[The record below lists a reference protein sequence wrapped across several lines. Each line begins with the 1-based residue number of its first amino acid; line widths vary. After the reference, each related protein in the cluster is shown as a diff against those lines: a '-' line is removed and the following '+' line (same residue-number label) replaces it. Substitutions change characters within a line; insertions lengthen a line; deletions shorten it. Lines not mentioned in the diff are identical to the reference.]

1 MEMDAYV
8 RAGRGT
14 CGPRGDGVVMISV
27 RSRTRLRVHASAWP
41 SPRSARPASRVS
53 WAPGPSNSRGR
64 TRRARPRRSR
74 SGPRRRC
81 RRWRRRRRGV
91 PQPEGVPNDLLR
103 GPEDSSPWGLDH
115 HHEDLAFYPA
125 GYYNP
130 GFYSPLSTKPS
141 CLVRITRDAGQNATG
156 LIIDEFNWYFP
167 RTEIGQLRVN
177 TEFIRS

>member
-14 CGPRGDGVVMISV
+14 CGPRGDGVVMI
-27 RSRTRLRVHASAWP
+27 
-41 SPRSARPASRVS
+41 
-53 WAPGPSNSRGR
+53 RGLEGYL
-64 TRRARPRRSR
+64 
-74 SGPRRRC
+74 SGHER
-81 RRWRRRRRGV
+81 
-91 PQPEGVPNDLLR
+91 
-103 GPEDSSPWGLDH
+103 

-167 RTEIGQLRVN
+167 RTEIGRLRVN

>member
-1 MEMDAYV
+1 MFDAEGSTEIHSLWLQLCQGGETPLLL
-8 RAGRGT
+8 A
-14 CGPRGDGVVMISV
+14 
-27 RSRTRLRVHASAWP
+27 
-41 SPRSARPASRVS
+41 
-53 WAPGPSNSRGR
+53 
-64 TRRARPRRSR
+64 
-74 SGPRRRC
+74 
-81 RRWRRRRRGV
+81 
-91 PQPEGVPNDLLR
+91 GVPNDLLR

-167 RTEIGQLRVN
+167 RTEIGRLRVN
-177 TEFIRS
+177 TEFISS

>member
-1 MEMDAYV
+1 MYNAE
-8 RAGRGT
+8 
-14 CGPRGDGVVMISV
+14 GDPEIHSHWLQLCQGGE
-27 RSRTRLRVHASAWP
+27 TSAE
-41 SPRSARPASRVS
+41 
-53 WAPGPSNSRGR
+53 
-64 TRRARPRRSR
+64 
-74 SGPRRRC
+74 
-81 RRWRRRRRGV
+81 V
-91 PQPEGVPNDLLR
+91 PCDLLR
-103 GPEDSSPWGLDH
+103 GPEDSAPWGLEGYLGGHDH

-167 RTEIGQLRVN
+167 RTEIGRLRVN

>member
-1 MEMDAYV
+1 MRSASIYAPAHGLHVATVWKSTDETPCSPP
-8 RAGRGT
+8 RHQRPGRSGRG
-14 CGPRGDGVVMISV
+14 GDY
-27 RSRTRLRVHASAWP
+27 T
-41 SPRSARPASRVS
+41 
-53 WAPGPSNSRGR
+53 
-64 TRRARPRRSR
+64 
-74 SGPRRRC
+74 SGH
-81 RRWRRRRRGV
+81 
-91 PQPEGVPNDLLR
+91 
-103 GPEDSSPWGLDH
+103 DH

-167 RTEIGQLRVN
+167 RTEIGRLRVN

>member
-1 MEMDAYV
+1 MDAYV
-8 RAGRGT
+8 RAGRGAVAT
-14 CGPRGDGVVMISV
+14 AGRWRGDGQASSGTRI
-27 RSRTRLRVHASAWP
+27 RLAFPTKRTP
-41 SPRSARPASRVS
+41 
-53 WAPGPSNSRGR
+53 
-64 TRRARPRRSR
+64 
-74 SGPRRRC
+74 
-81 RRWRRRRRGV
+81 
-91 PQPEGVPNDLLR
+91 R

-167 RTEIGQLRVN
+167 RTEIGRLRVN

>member
-1 MEMDAYV
+1 MFDAE
-8 RAGRGT
+8 GSTEIHSLWLQLCQG
-14 CGPRGDGVVMISV
+14 GLP
-27 RSRTRLRVHASAWP
+27 
-41 SPRSARPASRVS
+41 
-53 WAPGPSNSRGR
+53 
-64 TRRARPRRSR
+64 
-74 SGPRRRC
+74 
-81 RRWRRRRRGV
+81 
-91 PQPEGVPNDLLR
+91 PQPEGVPCDLLR
-103 GPEDSSPWGLDH
+103 GPEDSGPWGLDH

-167 RTEIGQLRVN
+167 RTEIGRLRVN